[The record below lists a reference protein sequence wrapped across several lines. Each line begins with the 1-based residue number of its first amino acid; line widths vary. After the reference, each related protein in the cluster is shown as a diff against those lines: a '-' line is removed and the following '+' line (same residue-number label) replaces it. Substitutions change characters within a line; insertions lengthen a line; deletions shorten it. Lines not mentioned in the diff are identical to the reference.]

1 MPQVIEWVS
10 AGQDDIVWRYPV
22 EDITWGAQLV
32 VHEYEV
38 ATFFRDGKSYDTFGP
53 GRHTLTTLN
62 LPRITSLL
70 SRIAGY
76 QQTPFKANVIYVS
89 TKQFSGKFGNRAQTT
104 ELAPLMTFGSFWF
117 KVEDA
122 SVFVNEVVGGQNA
135 YSTPDVNNF
144 LRGFINEKMI
154 DVLSKYDLQT
164 VFTKLDDT
172 SNEVKANLSDYFKRI
187 GVQMIDLKFEGID
200 TTPEFR
206 DRLFWLKSG
215 RVTGDEVIR
224 METVKSA
231 ATELGKSTGG
241 GAAFGAGMVLIP
253 PLFQTP
259 TPSGNGMAVTL
270 IVCPN
275 CQAHIPSTSKFC
287 PNCGQN
293 MTAGQSQPTN
303 VPIRKCPK
311 CGTVVATGATFCHSC
326 GAKLT

>member
-1 MPQVIEWVS
+1 MPQIIEWVS
-10 AGQDDIVWRYPV
+10 AGADDIVWRYPI
-22 EDITWGAQLV
+22 EDITWGAQLI
-32 VHEYEV
+32 VHEYEEAV
-38 ATFFRDGKSYDTFGP
+38 FFRDGKAYDTFGP

-62 LPRITSLL
+62 LSLL
-70 SRIAGY
+70 TKILTRISGF
-76 QQTPFKANVIYVS
+76 QSTPFKANVIFIS
-89 TKQFSGKFGNRAQTT
+89 SKQFAGKFGNRAQTT

-122 SVFVNEVVGGQNA
+122 SLFVNEVVGGQNA
-135 YSTPDVNNF
+135 FSTLDVNNF

-164 VFTKLDDT
+164 VFTKLDQT
-172 SNEVKANLSDYFKRI
+172 SNDVKANLSDYFKRI
-187 GVQMIDLKFEGID
+187 GVQMVDLKFEGID

-215 RVTGDEVIR
+215 RVAPEEVIR
-224 METVKSA
+224 METVKAA

-259 TPSGNGMAVTL
+259 PSGAGVSVAL
-270 IVCPN
+270 IICPN
-275 CQAHIPSTSKFC
+275 CQAHISSISKFC

-293 MTAGQSQPTN
+293 MTAGQAQPSS
-303 VPIRKCPK
+303 VPVRKCPK
-311 CGTVVATGATFCHSC
+311 CDAVVPTGATFCQSC
-326 GAKLT
+326 GTKLG